1 MGIGDFF
8 EGRKKHNGEQEKK
21 LREKWQENYIHF
33 FLLMKTR
40 FYSSYIC
47 VSRIGRHGVEVEV
60 IWEKAMICVWK
71 SQKEY
76 VN

>member
-33 FLLMKTR
+33 FFAHENKILFL
-40 FYSSYIC
+40 IHLC
-47 VSRIGRHGVEVEV
+47 L
-60 IWEKAMICVWK
+60 
-71 SQKEY
+71 
-76 VN
+76 